1 MVLGSW
7 FSHISKLKF
16 QIIEIRKLSEIYL
29 SQLIMA
35 SESSIILVKK
45 ISPKKFEIQIISKHF
60 EMIKE
65 ECLMHKQIYLSI
77 GYNGLISILII
88 TQIELLLLLL

>member
-1 MVLGSW
+1 
-7 FSHISKLKF
+7 
-16 QIIEIRKLSEIYL
+16 
-29 SQLIMA
+29 MA

-45 ISPKKFEIQIISKHF
+45 ISPEKFDIQIISKHF
-60 EMIKE
+60 EMIKK